1 MTPCRPEAKSPVK
14 RRQAL
19 KLCFAILAAP
29 AFHVSASA
37 QAIAA
42 RRPDV
47 PYEPTPQ
54 PVVDRMLELAHVN
67 SGDLVYDLGCG
78 DGRIVI
84 TAAKQ
89 YGARGVGID
98 IDPQRILDAQ
108 ANARAAGM
116 ENKVQFQAG
125 DLFTSDFSDAT
136 VVTLFLWPHI
146 NRKLRPLLWR
156 QLRVGTR
163 VVSYIWDMGE
173 EWPSDRSADVGGKKI
188 YCWTIKDE
196 HKRMSPHGA

>member
-1 MTPCRPEAKSPVK
+1 MTSDRPAQAAVT

-19 KLCFAILAAP
+19 KLCLAALSAP
-29 AFHVSASA
+29 ALHFPASA
-37 QAIAA
+37 QPVPA

-54 PVVDRMLELAHVN
+54 PVVDRMLKLAGVRTN
-67 SGDLVYDLGCG
+67 DVVYDLGCG

-89 YGARGVGID
+89 FGARGTGID
-98 IDPQRILDAQ
+98 IDPQRILEAR
-108 ANARAAGM
+108 ANAKEAGVE
-116 ENKVQFQAG
+116 ENVEFKVG

-146 NRKLRPLLWR
+146 NRKLRPVLWE

-163 VVSYIWDMGE
+163 VVSYIWDMGAD
-173 EWPSDRSADVGGKKI
+173 WPPERTDSVGGKKI
-188 YCWTIKDE
+188 YSWTVREE
-196 HKRMSPHGA
+196 HKRIAARYS